1 MDYANVAGSI
11 LNREL
16 DLTDVMWGL
25 ENTSTGGVQPKA
37 IIDGDY
43 YKLNTWNLA
52 HGFYGREAL
61 AESIASAMARA
72 MQVDAV
78 NYKIRKVKVR
88 IDGIVYST
96 IASVSKDFKS
106 DGCEYISFRRLL
118 KQNIGKSPIEIA
130 RMYPML
136 EDVYKMIIFDFII
149 YNLDRHENN
158 VELNTSTMR
167 LAPLFDHGLSF
178 GLNTGRK
185 DFEEYTWDMEAVA
198 NNVFGD
204 RNLRKN
210 LELIDYPTKVVW
222 PTNLPN
228 VFNKV
233 RGYIPKR
240 EEECISRNIYLR
252 LGEVRRLSNVV
263 FTNL

>member
-1 MDYANVAGSI
+1 MRHTDVADSI
-11 LNREL
+11 LNKEL
-16 DLTDVMWGL
+16 DLTDVKWGL

-37 IIDGDY
+37 IIGGDY

-61 AESIASAMARA
+61 AESIASEMAKAMGVYA
-72 MQVDAV
+72 VD
-78 NYKIRKVKVR
+78 YKIRKVKVR
-88 IDGIVYST
+88 IDGIIYST
-96 IASVSKDFKS
+96 FASVSKDFKS

-136 EDVYKMIIFDFII
+136 DDVYKMILFDFII

-158 VELNTSTMR
+158 VEINISTMQ

-178 GLNTGRK
+178 GLNTGRE

-198 NNVFGD
+198 NNVIGD

-228 VFNKV
+228 VFNGVKD
-233 RGYIPKR
+233 YITKR